1 MAAVDLIQG
10 NLKILFFRMETQTR
24 LGALGP
30 EVWKKA
36 TVRRTKQRKGQN
48 HIRSPDGSGLRAA
61 FHEVFAVLGTSSP

>member
-1 MAAVDLIQG
+1 MATVDLVQG
-10 NLKILFFRMETQTR
+10 NLKILFFRRATKTR

-36 TVRRTKQRKGQN
+36 TVRTKQRKGQI

-61 FHEVFAVLGTSSP
+61 FHEVFAALGTSSP